1 VSADRVA
8 DRCTP
13 TVHGKVSSETS
24 QEGRERRED
33 GKGQTEEGDK
43 RFLRSECT
51 LSPWLIAITGCDWFR
66 QALQQGNQEGARIY
80 AANAIRKKTEGL
92 NLLRLGSRIDAVAS
106 RVETAVTMRT
116 VTKNM
121 GLVVRDMD
129 RAMETMNLE
138 KVS

>member
-1 VSADRVA
+1 MNRHSHPSLPIL
-8 DRCTP
+8 T
-13 TVHGKVSSETS
+13 TS
-24 QEGRERRED
+24 
-33 GKGQTEEGDK
+33 
-43 RFLRSECT
+43 
-51 LSPWLIAITGCDWFR
+51 

-80 AANAIRKKTEGL
+80 ASNAIRKKTEGL

-138 KVS
+138 KVSEEFARDSIFFTVFR